1 MGQIAEPIEPV
12 DQLQTIRT
20 RLNFVEPISTADDLD
35 RAIKML
41 ALDICRTLET
51 KGLGARRLDLLFTRI
66 DGRPM
71 TISIGTARASRDAGH
86 LAQLLADRLV
96 EVDPGLGVERMTLLA
111 SRAEP
116 LNARQ
121 LASQIGD
128 GAESSDISVLV
139 DKLSNRLGEDRVYRL
154 ASHESDVPERSI
166 KRVSALAPVTSL
178 SWPKS
183 LPRPSRIFSPPEP
196 IETMALLPDYPPASF
211 TWRRVVKRVRKADG
225 PERIFGEWWREAGE
239 MKSIRDYFRVEDEAG
254 GRYWLFRSGDGSDP
268 ATGALR
274 WYMHGVFG

>member
-1 MGQIAEPIEPV
+1 MGQIVELIEPV
-12 DQLQTIRT
+12 DHPQTIRT
-20 RLNFVEPISTADDLD
+20 CLNFVEPISTADDLD

-41 ALDICRTLET
+41 AVDICRTLEI
-51 KGLGARRLDLLFTRI
+51 KCLGARRLDLLFTRI
-66 DGRPM
+66 DGRSM
-71 TISIGTARASRDAGH
+71 TISIGTARASRDVEH
-86 LAQLLADRLV
+86 LTQLLADRLV

-111 SRAEP
+111 SRAEL

-128 GAESSDISVLV
+128 GAESSDISVLI
-139 DKLSNRLGEDRVYRL
+139 DKLSNRLGEDRIYRL
-154 ASHESDVPERSI
+154 TSHESDVPERSI
-166 KRVSALAPVTSL
+166 KRISALAPVMSL

-211 TWRRVVKRVRKADG
+211 TWRHVVKRVRKADG

-239 MKSIRDYFRVEDEAG
+239 MKSVRDYFRVEDEAG

-268 ATGALR
+268 ATGTLR